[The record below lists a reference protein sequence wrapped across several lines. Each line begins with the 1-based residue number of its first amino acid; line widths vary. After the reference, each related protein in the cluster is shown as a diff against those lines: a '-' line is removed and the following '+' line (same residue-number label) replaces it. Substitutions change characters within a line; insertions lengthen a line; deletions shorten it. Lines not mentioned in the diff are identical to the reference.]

1 MEFWLPYG
9 TTEVPVAVPDENLL
23 GFLSPVEDSASQN
36 PEEAIAAA
44 LQYPISGQNLLK
56 GVGQD
61 KKTVV
66 AFNAD
71 SPASTLIA
79 DLLAAELLRATP
91 NSVQLLPSAPDIT
104 QPKPTRNPA
113 EKKPEAS
120 CLLSRHDL
128 RTSAAAK
135 VGQLES
141 GREVLINEAFAN
153 TDIRCVVTNVTVNAF
168 WGYSGGPSFVIPC
181 LASENT
187 VKACLGPILRSA
199 RQPGVL
205 SGNLMHEALL
215 RASQA
220 VRIDLAIHLVERPD
234 GKVAG
239 VFTGDFLGTFDQACN
254 LAGKVFRPALERRAD
269 IVISSAGGAPWDRT
283 LFDASSAAII
293 AASVCKDNGIVVLV
307 AECPDGTG
315 RLTSTGPIPRDSATR
330 TLQTRRVSTLERL
343 IEYSVHRVSS
353 DHRTYLVSTLPEHQA
368 SLHNFLSARSV
379 GSALQRATRHAGKDA
394 TVAVISHGCLT
405 APLIG

>member
-1 MEFWLPYG
+1 LEFWLPYG
-9 TTEVPVAVPDENLL
+9 RTEVPVAVPDENLL
-23 GFLSPVEDSASQN
+23 GFLSPVEDSVSQN
-36 PEEAIAAA
+36 PQEAIATA
-44 LQYPISGQNLLK
+44 LQYPVSGLGLLEAARR
-56 GVGQD
+56 G

-71 SPASTLIA
+71 SPASTLIS
-79 DLLAAELLRATP
+79 DLLATELLRTSP
-91 NSVQLLPSAPDIT
+91 NSVHLLPSAPDIT
-104 QPKPTRNPA
+104 QPKPTRNLA
-113 EKKPEAS
+113 EKPEPS
-120 CLLSRHDL
+120 CLLSSHD
-128 RTSAAAK
+128 RRASAVAK

-141 GREVLINEAFAN
+141 GREVLINEAFAKA
-153 TDIRCVVTNVTVNAF
+153 DIRCVVTNVAINAF
-168 WGYSGGPSFVIPC
+168 WGYGGGPSFVIPS
-181 LASENT
+181 LAAEDT

-215 RASQA
+215 RASQT

-234 GKVAG
+234 GKVPG
-239 VFTGDFLGTFDQACN
+239 VFIGDFLGTFEQACS
-254 LAGKVFRPALERRAD
+254 LAGKIFRPALERRAD

-293 AASVCKDNGIVVLV
+293 AASVCKDNGIIVLV
-307 AECPDGTG
+307 AECPEGAGD
-315 RLTSTGPIPRDSATR
+315 LVSMGPIPRDSVGGA
-330 TLQTRRVSTLERL
+330 LQTRKTSTLERL
-343 IEYSVHRVSS
+343 VEYSLHRISS

-394 TVAVISHGCLT
+394 TVAIISHGCLT